1 MKRNCKRFLFRT
13 LALLALTLCLVLADL
28 SPTAAAVTQA
38 DIDALKSDAKG
49 LAQEKKDI
57 QAQIDKLSSDIST
70 TMERKRLLDGQI
82 GVTEQEIAN
91 KEEEIATYEALIA
104 QTAAELADAEAREE
118 AQYELFCKRVRAME
132 EQGKVE
138 YWSVLFRANSFSD
151 LLGRLDV
158 VNEIMEYDQRVI
170 EDLKTLQAVTAGK
183 KAELEGQKN
192 ASEEAKAEL
201 ETKKLDLDR
210 RREEANALVVKL
222 QQQKKDQEDAM
233 DDLSEEEAEVQAR
246 IKALIKKMEEEEAAR
261 RAAAGQSGPTSNP
274 GGYIWPVNS
283 RYITSTVGGRA
294 SPGGIGSTNHKGTD
308 IGRVG
313 YNSSIYAAKAGQVII
328 SEYSSSYGHYV
339 VVYHGPGNSTL
350 YGHMSSRK
358 VSVGQ
363 QVKQGDVLGITGS
376 TGRSTGPHLHFEIKE
391 NDTIINPLNDGAA
404 PKKGYLTGY
413 TLSD

>member
-13 LALLALTLCLVLADL
+13 LPLLALTLCLVLADL

-233 DDLSEEEAEVQAR
+233 DDLSEEEAETYR
-246 IKALIKKMEEEEAAR
+246 ALFRRTAGAR
-261 RAAAGQSGPTSNP
+261 R
-274 GGYIWPVNS
+274 
-283 RYITSTVGGRA
+283 
-294 SPGGIGSTNHKGTD
+294 
-308 IGRVG
+308 
-313 YNSSIYAAKAGQVII
+313 
-328 SEYSSSYGHYV
+328 
-339 VVYHGPGNSTL
+339 
-350 YGHMSSRK
+350 
-358 VSVGQ
+358 
-363 QVKQGDVLGITGS
+363 
-376 TGRSTGPHLHFEIKE
+376 TGPASVLRG
-391 NDTIINPLNDGAA
+391 INVYLVCGRKPAE
-404 PKKGYLTGY
+404 KG
-413 TLSD
+413 DCNADRI